1 VDCLKGASRG
11 NKEYGWMTLELV
23 RYSRVLEIVGDILKV
38 HVPEAD
44 KDKGAV
50 VRLGDL
56 AVLEE
61 EEGHRSLA
69 QVINIHRDAVS
80 LQVFTGTKGVST
92 GSTVTFLGHPMQV
105 TYSSNVL
112 GRVFDSTGK
121 PIDGGPDLS
130 MDPKVNIGGPSVNP
144 CERIVPKRM
153 IRTDVPMIDIF
164 NSLVESQKIPIFSV
178 SGEPFN
184 PFLAR
189 IGIQADADIVVFG
202 GLGLIFDDYYTFR
215 KTFEDAGV
223 FSRTVMFINQASDP
237 IVERLLVP
245 DMALAV
251 AERFAVEEG
260 KRVLVLLTD
269 MTAYADALK
278 EVGISMERVP
288 SNRGY
293 MGDLYSQLAR
303 RYEKACDYA
312 KGGSVTILTVTTMPG
327 GDVTHPVPDNTGY
340 ITEGQFYLHNGL
352 IDPFGSLSRLKQNVI
367 GKVTREDH
375 GQIMNTMIR
384 FYSGARDA
392 QQKQAMAFDL
402 SEYDHDLLKFG
413 TLFRERFMDIDVSLP
428 LEDALDLC
436 WKTLAECFRPE
447 QLLMKQELIDKYF
460 PKSVSLSSEAED
472 AEREEAARP

>member
-1 VDCLKGASRG
+1 MIMEG
-11 NKEYGWMTLELV
+11 LV
-23 RYSRVLEIVGDILKV
+23 RYSRVLAIVGDILQIQ
-38 HVPEAD
+38 VPENARGG
-44 KDKGAV
+44 KAV
-50 VRLGDL
+50 VRFNDL
-56 AVLEE
+56 AIVQEE
-61 EEGHRSLA
+61 DGRESLA
-69 QVINIHRDAVS
+69 QVINIVRDVVS
-80 LQVFTGTKGVST
+80 LQLFSGTKGVST
-92 GSTVTFLGHPMQV
+92 AATVTFLGHPMQT
-105 TYSSNVL
+105 TYSPNIL
-112 GRVFDSTGK
+112 GRVFTGTGE
-121 PIDGGPDLS
+121 PMDTGPDLS
-130 MDPKVNIGGPSVNP
+130 MDPKVSIGGPTVNP
-144 CERIVPKRM
+144 AERIVPSKM

-164 NSLVESQKIPIFSV
+164 NTLVESQKIPIFSV

-184 PFLAR
+184 QFLAR
-189 IGIQADADIVVFG
+189 IGIQADADIVIFG
-202 GLGLIFDDYYTFR
+202 GLGLIFDDYYLFR

-223 FSRTVMFINQASDP
+223 FSRTVMFVNQASDP

-251 AERFAVEEG
+251 AEHFAVEEN

-340 ITEGQFYLHNGL
+340 ITEGQFYLHDGV

-375 GQIMNTMIR
+375 GQIMNAMVR
-384 FYSGARDA
+384 FYSGGRDA
-392 QQKQAMAFDL
+392 QQKQAMAFEL
-402 SEYDHDLLKFG
+402 SDYDRQLLKFSE
-413 TLFRERFMDIDVSLP
+413 LFRQRFMDINVSIP
-428 LEDALDLC
+428 LEEALDLA
-436 WKTLAECFRPE
+436 WRTLAECLDAE
-447 QLLMKQELIDKYF
+447 QLLMKQELIDKYY
-460 PKSVSLSSEAED
+460 PKDVA
-472 AEREEAARP
+472 AAARGTGSKTPAVDAAEATQERQAHGEVAA

>member
-1 VDCLKGASRG
+1 MEGLI
-11 NKEYGWMTLELV
+11 
-23 RYSRVLEIVGDILKV
+23 RYSKVLAIVGDILQV
-38 HVPEAD
+38 QVPESTAATAA
-44 KDKGAV
+44 AV
-50 VRLGDL
+50 RFSDL
-56 AVLEE
+56 AVIEQE
-61 EEGHRSLA
+61 DGHKSLA
-69 QVINIHRDAVS
+69 QVINIVRDVVS
-80 LQVFTGTKGVST
+80 LQIFSGTKGVST
-92 GSTVTFLGHPMQV
+92 SARVTFLGHPMQT
-105 TYSSNVL
+105 TYSPNIL
-112 GRVFDSTGK
+112 GRVFNGTGE
-121 PIDGGPDLS
+121 PMDAGPDLS
-130 MDPKVNIGGPSVNP
+130 MDPRVDIGGPTVNP
-144 CERIVPKRM
+144 VERIVPSKM

-184 PFLAR
+184 QFLAR

-202 GLGLIFDDYYTFR
+202 GLGLIFDDYYLFR

-223 FSRTVMFINQASDP
+223 FSRTVMFVNQASDP

-303 RYEKACDYA
+303 RYEKASDYA

-327 GDVTHPVPDNTGY
+327 NDVTHPVPDNTGY
-340 ITEGQFYLHNGL
+340 ITEGQFYLHDGV

-375 GQIMNTMIR
+375 GQIMNTMVR
-384 FYSGARDA
+384 FYAGGRDA
-392 QQKQAMAFDL
+392 EQKQAMAFEL
-402 SEYDHDLLKFG
+402 SAYDHQLLKFSK
-413 TLFRERFMDIDVSLP
+413 LFRQRFMDINVSLP
-428 LEDALDLC
+428 LEQALDLC
-436 WKTLAECFRPE
+436 WTTLAECFQAE
-447 QLLMKQELIDKYF
+447 QLLMKQELIEKYF
-460 PKSVSLSSEAED
+460 PKEGRVM
-472 AEREEAARP
+472 AAKTAQTSDKDGETAAQ